1 VIEGVRRLRDA
12 LRRRLRDPGEL
23 REALVS
29 IAVGYLTM
37 EVVSLVAG
45 PLPPLAFGLGGL
57 AVAIVTLYL
66 LVPVFRRGRWR

>member
-1 VIEGVRRLRDA
+1 VKLAGLWES

-29 IAVGYLTM
+29 VAAGYLTM
-37 EVVSLVAG
+37 EVVALVAG
-45 PLPPLAFGLGGL
+45 PLPPLVFGLGGL
-57 AVAIVTLYL
+57 AVAIVTLYV